1 MPKLTL
7 RDISL
12 SNKKVIMRVD
22 FNVPLKNGKIVD
34 VSRIKAAL
42 PSIKYILDQKAS
54 LILMSHLGRP
64 KGRDETLCLKPCQKR
79 LEELLKTPIIMAPD
93 SVGREV
99 ENIASNLKPS
109 EIMLLENLRF
119 HEGEK
124 HPEKD
129 PSFAENLA
137 KLADI
142 YVNDAFGT
150 AHRKHSS
157 TYTITKFFQ
166 GKAVLGFL
174 FEKEIKNLKNLLTSK
189 ETPFFAII
197 GGSKISTK
205 MGVILKLLEKV
216 DALFIG
222 GGMVFT
228 FLKAN
233 GYEIG
238 DSIFEEQ
245 YVPQIENILKK
256 SKDTN
261 TPIYLPNDI
270 VVEDQSNNVKIVSN
284 DNIPPNSKG
293 MDIGPETIKIWE
305 EKLKEAKKIFW
316 NGPLGVIEI
325 EKFAKGTNA
334 IIKILSSL
342 NALTVVGGGD
352 SIAAIN
358 KMHLQEKFSYLST
371 GGGASL
377 EFIENETL
385 PGIEALSDK

>member
-1 MPKLTL
+1 MTKLSL
-7 RDISL
+7 KDISL
-12 SNKKVIMRVD
+12 SNKRVIMRVD

-34 VSRIKAAL
+34 DSRIKAAL

-54 LILMSHLGRP
+54 LVLMSHLGRP
-64 KGRDETLCLKPCQKR
+64 KGRDETLSLNPCAKR
-79 LEELLKTPIIMAPD
+79 LEELLNIPVKMAPD
-93 SVGREV
+93 CVGEEV
-99 ENIASNLKPS
+99 EKLEKNLKPG
-109 EIMLLENLRF
+109 EVLILENLRF

-124 HPEKD
+124 HPDKD
-129 PSFAENLA
+129 PSFAKNLA

-157 TYTITKFFQ
+157 TYTITKFFK
-166 GKAVLGFL
+166 GSALLGFL
-174 FEKEIKNLKNLLTSK
+174 FEKEIENLKNLLTSK
-189 ETPFFAII
+189 EKPFFAII

-228 FLKAN
+228 FLKAK
-233 GYEIG
+233 GDEIG
-238 DSIFEEQ
+238 NSIFEEE
-245 YVPQIENILKK
+245 YIPQIETILKK

-261 TPIYLPNDI
+261 TPIYLPKDI
-270 VVEDQSNNVKIVSN
+270 VVEEDSGNIKTVLS
-284 DNIPPNSKG
+284 DNIPKNSKG
-293 MDIGPETIKIWE
+293 MDIGAETIKTFE
-305 EKLKEAKKIFW
+305 ETLKKGKKIFW
-316 NGPLGVIEI
+316 NGPLGVFEI
-325 EKFAKGTNA
+325 EEFAKGTNA
-334 IIKILSSL
+334 VIKILASL
-342 NALTVVGGGD
+342 NALKVVGGGD

-358 KMHLQEKFSYLST
+358 KMHLQEKFSFLST

>member
-34 VSRIKAAL
+34 DSRIKAAL

-64 KGRDETLCLKPCQKR
+64 KVRDETLSLKPCQKR
-79 LEELLKTPIIMAPD
+79 LEELLKIPIIMAPD
-93 SVGREV
+93 SVGKEV
-99 ENIASNLKPS
+99 ENIASNLKPG

-119 HEGEK
+119 HVGEK

-137 KLADI
+137 KLAAI

-157 TYTITKFFQ
+157 TYTVTKFFQ

-238 DSIFEEQ
+238 DSIFEEE

-325 EKFAKGTNA
+325 EEFAKGTNA